1 MLTKKNQSLQ
11 LSGELVLWVA
21 FNLLQVTRSESMG
34 NLGPKSEVHGNFLV
48 EEMRSHVNQYS
59 IFVNILL
66 LLTFCIECLYCN
78 ITDDFTV
85 SK

>member
-1 MLTKKNQSLQ
+1 
-11 LSGELVLWVA
+11 
-21 FNLLQVTRSESMG
+21 MG

-78 ITDDFTV
+78 ITDDITV
-85 SK
+85 SKYNYICIKKFAWEEMVRNIFVVSPKT

>member
-21 FNLLQVTRSESMG
+21 FNLLQVIRSESMG
-34 NLGPKSEVHGNFLV
+34 NHGNFLV